1 MDKNVK
7 VIYNKLENVQL
18 NEQGSVDLNESVI
31 KGKQDL
37 VNICNIF
44 RDPRYE
50 TFRIFYM
57 KDNKIV
63 GQEYLTSKIPN
74 AVVVFQGKKSEHI
87 RIFEKMRNR
96 MQRLGADGY
105 YLAHNHPTESA
116 KPSEKDMVIT
126 QTFDRNVKGFL
137 GHIVLGSTDRYS
149 IIEKDEKGLIR
160 PKEKRI
166 KIEIIN
172 TMQEQLEEN
181 TLYDIKISSR
191 DELVALLKEIQ
202 NSKEYSIAILTDTKN
217 NIRMVLDI
225 PNKMFNQNFENFNGF
240 FKNIARNCGAT
251 KVFVGTNNPRTY
263 FKAIEH
269 HKYGT
274 FMDMVYLDNLNNNKA
289 ITENIKERPDLFYK
303 ETLKKSRKNRDAR

>member
-18 NEQGSVDLNESVI
+18 NDQGYVDLNESVI
-31 KGKQDL
+31 NGKQDL

-74 AVVVFQGKKSEHI
+74 AVIVFQGKKSDSI

-96 MQRLGADGY
+96 MQRLNADGY

-116 KPSEKDMVIT
+116 KPSGRDMAVT
-126 QTFDRNVKGFL
+126 QNFDRNVKGFL

-240 FKNIARNCGAT
+240 FKNIARNCGAN

-263 FKAIEH
+263 LKAIEH

>member
-18 NEQGSVDLNESVI
+18 NEQGYVDLNESVI

-240 FKNIARNCGAT
+240 FKNIARNCGAN

-263 FKAIEH
+263 LKAIEH

>member
-1 MDKNVK
+1 
-7 VIYNKLENVQL
+7 
-18 NEQGSVDLNESVI
+18 
-31 KGKQDL
+31 
-37 VNICNIF
+37 
-44 RDPRYE
+44 
-50 TFRIFYM
+50 M

-240 FKNIARNCGAT
+240 FKNIARNCGAN

-263 FKAIEH
+263 LKAIEH

-289 ITENIKERPDLFYK
+289 ITENIKERRDLFYK

>member
-18 NEQGSVDLNESVI
+18 NEQGYVDLNESVI

>member
-18 NEQGSVDLNESVI
+18 NEQGYVDLNESVI

-74 AVVVFQGKKSEHI
+74 AVIVFQGKKSDSI

-96 MQRLGADGY
+96 MQRLSADGY

-116 KPSEKDMVIT
+116 KPSEKDIVIT

-240 FKNIARNCGAT
+240 FKNIARNCGAN

-263 FKAIEH
+263 LKAIEH

-303 ETLKKSRKNRDAR
+303 ETIKKSRKNRDAR